1 MILNSTSNAIT
12 FETLKEMKDRGGR
25 YILVKGKIEDQ
36 LVTLIKVY
44 APPDSDKTFFQEFI

>member
-1 MILNSTSNAIT
+1 MILKD
-12 FETLKEMKDRGGR
+12 LKEMKDRGGR